1 MKTKNLG
8 SSEYLVAGLSSR
20 WIVARRFDAWL
31 LFTVPEGSE
40 DTNDGEYAACFETKR
55 DALAWLETTAAQEVT
70 PRPIIHYSTH

>member
-8 SSEYLVAGLSSR
+8 SSEYLVTGLSSR

-40 DTNDGEYAACFETKR
+40 DTNDGEYSTCFETKR
-55 DALAWLETTAAQEVT
+55 DALAWLETTAQEVM
-70 PRPIIHYSTH
+70 PRPTIHYSTH